1 MLNQFQKIKNVGC
14 YEEYQF
20 DAKLLKPFNSV
31 NILYGNNGSGKT
43 TFSNLLFLSSKHC
56 KDKPQLLAELI
67 DTDSEL
73 EIISDTGKITH
84 KNIVEKNL
92 DLYVFNSKFIADHV
106 YNGTMANIDSFSSD
120 IKLTSPEI
128 EKFDLLLDHGKLRLQ
143 KLQKWTL
150 LIETKLEAIFKIYN
164 DEFQKNVSGARLTGV
179 KPAIDKKEIGNL
191 LILKNEL
198 LSLYQDYSKKS
209 KESNTI
215 DKYNI
220 LKNKLN
226 SIINI
231 NLDIDELSKKLEIKI
246 SSVAKGKVAKRIEEF
261 ETQVEEKKLQ
271 NSIGDLNDWFKK
283 GGRLLH
289 VSKTIN
295 NHCPLCDTDLSS
307 NIDSIINEYSS
318 YFSDSI
324 VSLFE
329 LIDSN
334 NLTLDLFIL
343 GNQLIKNEE
352 TIDELILTCFQ
363 VYGFQIPSL
372 NFDVTL
378 RAQLLS
384 ALQEISKLLK
394 QKKQNPESGD
404 LKISNETN
412 KIIQDYINAI
422 ENFKIETLKKIDEE
436 IISVQG
442 ISIDSI
448 IKKIKAKIAIIS
460 SVELNENSNNIFS
473 SKRKTNS
480 DIVSIASSRITEI
493 GTFIEKQEVLRSA
506 EVSKLNAESKYIN
519 LYLNN
524 FGISHF
530 NINRVKDKSQDNLI
544 ITYSKSG
551 KKKTKLNHSLS
562 EGEKTALAFA
572 YFISKLRV
580 EKIESGDK
588 GFEDC
593 IVVIDDP
600 ISSLDD
606 NRLFQTANLIDSF
619 LFYNKKIDEDGTES
633 LSHYPNQVF
642 ILSHNLT
649 FIKYLHN
656 AIRGNINLKD
666 KTNEYYL
673 SSHAPII
680 KKLPSGLKNFTNTYI
695 IKLKEIMEY
704 KDKKIEYEVVKNYL
718 PNYMRIVLET
728 FLSFKLAIVNDTS
741 DRLPGLS
748 HLINGMIKE
757 FEYIDDVE
765 IDGVNKEG
773 VIKRLNHLKK
783 IADHESHGSIYK
795 AEEFA
800 FISEDE
806 LKVFAKN
813 TLQVVSFIDNL
824 HFKKIKGHTA

>member
-1 MLNQFQKIKNVGC
+1 MLNHLQKIKNIGC
-14 YEEYQF
+14 YEEFMF
-20 DAKLLKPFNSV
+20 DAKVLKPFNSV

-43 TFSNLLFLSSKHC
+43 TFSNILFLLSKHC
-56 KDKPQLLAELI
+56 KDKSQLLAELI
-67 DTDSEL
+67 DVDSEI
-73 EIISDTGKITH
+73 EIISDTGKITQ
-84 KNIVEKNL
+84 KNILEKNL
-92 DLYVFNSKFIADHV
+92 DLYVFSSKFIADHV

-128 EKFDLLLDHGKLRLQ
+128 EKIDETLNQRKVRLQRLQ
-143 KLQKWTL
+143 KWVS
-150 LIETKLEAIFKIYN
+150 LIEIKLEAIFKVYN
-164 DEFQKNVSGARLTGV
+164 DEFQKNISGARLTGI
-179 KPAIDKKEIGNL
+179 KPSIDKKEVGDLLALNKELDNL
-191 LILKNEL
+191 YK
-198 LSLYQDYSKKS
+198 DYSKKS

-231 NLDIDELSKKLEIKI
+231 DVDIDELSKRLELKI
-246 SSVAKGKVAKRIEEF
+246 SSEAKGKVAKRIEAF
-261 ETQVEEKKLQ
+261 ETQIEEKKLQ
-271 NSIGDLNDWFKK
+271 TSIGDLNDWLKK

-289 VSKTIN
+289 VSKSVN
-295 NHCPLCDTDLSS
+295 SHCPLCDKDLSS
-307 NIDSIINEYSS
+307 NIDSIISEYSN

-324 VSLFE
+324 VTLFE
-329 LIDSN
+329 FIDKTNSVF
-334 NLTLDLFIL
+334 DLFL
-343 GNQLIKNEE
+343 TENQINKNEE
-352 TIDELILTCFQ
+352 IINELIVTCEQ
-363 VYGFQIPSL
+363 VYGFQIPS
-372 NFDVTL
+372 FSFEITKKEHII
-378 RAQLLS
+378 S
-384 ALQEISKLLK
+384 ALQETLQLLK
-394 QKKQNPESGD
+394 QKKQNSESQLSISDKNVNLFKGYMTAIFD
-404 LKISNETN
+404 FKEAALKR
-412 KIIQDYINAI
+412 
-422 ENFKIETLKKIDEE
+422 IDAE
-436 IISVQG
+436 IIAVQG
-442 ISIDSI
+442 ISIDAL
-448 IKKIKAKIAIIS
+448 IKKIKAKIAVIS
-460 SVELNENSNNIFS
+460 SVELNEKANNIFI
-473 SKRKTNS
+473 SKRRTNS
-480 DIVSIASSRITEI
+480 DIANIASRRITEI
-493 GTFIEKQEVLRSA
+493 EAFNEQQEILRSA

-519 LYLNN
+519 IYLNN
-524 FGISHF
+524 FGISNF
-530 NINRVKDKSQDNLI
+530 NIDRVKDKSQDNI
-544 ITYSKSG
+544 VITYSKSG

-580 EKIESGDK
+580 EKIEGSEN

-593 IVVIDDP
+593 IIVIDDP

-619 LFYNKKIDEDGTES
+619 LFYDKKIEEDGTETH
-633 LSHYPNQVF
+633 SHFPNQVF

-656 AIRGNINLKD
+656 AIRGNINLKE
-666 KTNEYYL
+666 KINEYFL

-695 IKLKEIMEY
+695 VKLKEIMEY
-704 KDKKIEYEVVKNYL
+704 KDKKVEYDIVKNYL

-813 TLQVVSFIDNL
+813 TLQVVSYIDNL

>member
-1 MLNQFQKIKNVGC
+1 MLNHFQKIKNIGC
-14 YEEYQF
+14 YEEYLF
-20 DAKLLKPFNSV
+20 DAKVLKPFNSV

-43 TFSNLLFLSSKHC
+43 TFSNILFLLSKHC
-56 KDKPQLLAELI
+56 KDKSQLLAELI
-67 DTDSEL
+67 DVDSEI
-73 EIISDTGKITH
+73 EIISDTGKITQ
-84 KNIVEKNL
+84 KNILEKNL
-92 DLYVFNSKFIADHV
+92 DLYVFNSKFITDHV

-128 EKFDLLLDHGKLRLQ
+128 EKIDEVLNQRKIRLQ
-143 KLQKWTL
+143 KLQKWVS
-150 LIETKLEAIFKIYN
+150 LIEIKLEAIFKVYN
-164 DEFQKNVSGARLTGV
+164 DEFQKNISGARLTGI
-179 KPAIDKKEIGNL
+179 KPSIDKKEVGDLLALKKELENL
-191 LILKNEL
+191 YK
-198 LSLYQDYSKKS
+198 DYSKKS

-215 DKYNI
+215 DKYNN
-220 LKNKLN
+220 LKSKLN

-231 NLDIDELSKKLEIKI
+231 DVDIDELSKRLELKI
-246 SSVAKGKVAKRIEEF
+246 SSEAKGKVAKRIEAF
-261 ETQVEEKKLQ
+261 ETQIEEKKLQ
-271 NSIGDLNDWFKK
+271 TSIGDLNDWLKK

-289 VSKTIN
+289 VSKSIN
-295 NHCPLCDTDLSS
+295 SHCPLCDTDLSG
-307 NIDSIINEYSS
+307 NIDSIISEYSN

-324 VSLFE
+324 VTLFE
-329 LIDSN
+329 FIDKTNSVF
-334 NLTLDLFIL
+334 DLFL
-343 GNQLIKNEE
+343 TENQINKNEE
-352 TIDELILTCFQ
+352 IINELIVTCEQ
-363 VYGFQIPSL
+363 VYGFQIPSFSL
-372 NFDVTL
+372 ELTKKQQVI
-378 RAQLLS
+378 S
-384 ALQEISKLLK
+384 ALQETLQLLK
-394 QKKQNPESGD
+394 QKKQNPENQISISDENLD
-404 LKISNETN
+404 LIKGYIIAIS
-412 KIIQDYINAI
+412 D
-422 ENFKIETLKKIDEE
+422 FKEEALKRIDAE

-442 ISIDSI
+442 ISIDAL
-448 IKKIKAKIAIIS
+448 IKKIKAKIATIS
-460 SVELNENSNNIFS
+460 SVELNEIANNIFI

-480 DIVSIASSRITEI
+480 DIANIASRRITEI
-493 GTFIEKQEVLRSA
+493 EALNEQQQILRSA

-519 LYLNN
+519 IYLNN
-524 FGISHF
+524 FGISNF
-530 NINRVKDKSQDNLI
+530 NIDRVKDKSQDNI
-544 ITYSKSG
+544 VITYSKSG
-551 KKKTKLNHSLS
+551 RKKTKLNHSLS

-580 EKIESGDK
+580 EKIEGSEK

-593 IVVIDDP
+593 IIVIDDP

-619 LFYNKKIDEDGTES
+619 LFYNKKIEEDGTEIH
-633 LSHYPNQVF
+633 SHFPNQVF

-656 AIRGNINLKD
+656 AIRGNINLKE
-666 KTNEYYL
+666 KINEYFL

-695 IKLKEIMEY
+695 VKLKEIMEY
-704 KDKKIEYEVVKNYL
+704 KDKKVEYDIVKNYL

-765 IDGVNKEG
+765 IDGVNKDG

-813 TLQVVSFIDNL
+813 TLQVVSYIDNL